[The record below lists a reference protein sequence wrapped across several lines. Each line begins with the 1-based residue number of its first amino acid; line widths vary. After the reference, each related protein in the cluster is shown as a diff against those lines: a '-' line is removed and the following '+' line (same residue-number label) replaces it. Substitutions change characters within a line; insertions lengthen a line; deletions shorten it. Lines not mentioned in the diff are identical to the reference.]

1 MRLCFRLCCTD
12 HFLRLDSVLFSLVL
26 KFDKIFLVYFP
37 LSVRKQ
43 FNEMPA
49 LRITRDSLLAP
60 DFVVKCL
67 EIALVLSS
75 FLVIQPTA

>member
-12 HFLRLDSVLFSLVL
+12 HFLRLDSVQFSLIL
-26 KFDKIFLVYFP
+26 LKIFLVHFP

-75 FLVIQPTA
+75 FLVIQPTV